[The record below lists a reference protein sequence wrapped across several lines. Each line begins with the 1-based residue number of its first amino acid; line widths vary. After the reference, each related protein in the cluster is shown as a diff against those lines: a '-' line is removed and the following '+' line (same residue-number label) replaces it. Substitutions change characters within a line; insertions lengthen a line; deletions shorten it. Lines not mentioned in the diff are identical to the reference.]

1 MSSMYPHSLS
11 YHANKFSEKIRHMN
25 DTNSQSITLRAD
37 EARNLHTDIF
47 ALLARIAASAHDS
60 RHVRRQVLTI
70 KCSVIGRLHKYPI

>member
-47 ALLARIAASAHDS
+47 ALLARIAA
-60 RHVRRQVLTI
+60 LTEDKVEVQPTTI
-70 KCSVIGRLHKYPI
+70 DMSGGKF